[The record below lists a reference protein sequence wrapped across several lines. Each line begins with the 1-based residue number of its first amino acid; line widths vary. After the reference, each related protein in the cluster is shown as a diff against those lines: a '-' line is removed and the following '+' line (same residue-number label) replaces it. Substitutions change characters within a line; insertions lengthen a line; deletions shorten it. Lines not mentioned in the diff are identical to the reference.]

1 MKHFSLSI
9 PTKTYLKKYLH
20 KRYGLPIPVNS
31 QSLFGMVMISFLEK
45 KVYSDQPIADRDFR
59 YASFTDKVEVVLP
72 AYRFYH
78 LGLHVTKEKAIVL
91 NRYFEEQFE
100 EDLYRHCLVRVDSE
114 RAKLHRKGKGGCG
127 YDKAINEFA
136 ALHGIDLE
144 EDITF
149 ECLKKSE
156 YRHRKKLEKTFSG
169 NVLSSGRAPLPALF
183 D

>member
-20 KRYGLPIPVNS
+20 RRYGSPIQVSS
-31 QSLFGMVMISFLEK
+31 QTLFGMVVISFLEK

-59 YASFTDKVEVVLP
+59 YASFTDKLEVVLP

-78 LGLHVTKEKAIVL
+78 MGLHLSKEKAIVL

-100 EDLYRHCLVRVDSE
+100 EDLYRHCLTRVDSE
-114 RAKLHRKGKGGCG
+114 RAKLIRKGKGGCG

-136 ALHGIDLE
+136 DIHGIELDV
-144 EDITF
+144 DITF

-156 YRHRKKLEKTFSG
+156 YRHRKKLEKRFSG
-169 NVLSSGRAPLPALF
+169 NVLSSRAPEIPALF
-183 D
+183 S